1 MNVANASRLD
11 RLMPLLESDPS
22 NLALIADAAETALDE
37 GQPEQALD
45 LLDRY
50 GAIAALPPRESNLK
64 GLAAMQLQR
73 FGEAAAI
80 FETLA
85 DGGDPAARFNLAW
98 SKAMLNDADGALAL
112 LDEELAHAL
121 PQAAMLKVQLLHG
134 AGEFDVA
141 ADLARVYVERHPDH
155 RGLLAAV
162 SVLALDVEDGELAA
176 RCAAA
181 AGDHPDAQTTLGTL
195 ALREDRGSEARALFD
210 RALARNAGVPRAWVG
225 RGLARLVSGEAEAA
239 AADIDKGAGMFG
251 DHLGSWIAAGWAHFV
266 NRDPAAARVR
276 FETALAL
283 DATFAEAHGALAVI
297 DLLEGRIDE
306 AKKGCDV
313 ALRLD
318 RECYSGALARALLA
332 AGSGDAASSQRIF
345 EAALTAPV
353 DPSGRTIAQAMA
365 KSGL

>member
-1 MNVANASRLD
+1 MNVANPSRLE

-22 NLALIADAAETALDE
+22 NLSLIADAAESALDE
-37 GQPEQALD
+37 RRPEQALE

-50 GAIAALPPRESNLK
+50 GAIAPLPPRESNLR

-73 FGEAAAI
+73 FDEAAVV
-80 FETLA
+80 FESLA
-85 DGGDPAARFNLAW
+85 DGGDPGARFNLAW
-98 SKAMLNDADGALAL
+98 SRAMLNDADGALAL
-112 LDEELAHAL
+112 LDEDLAHAL
-121 PQAAMLKVQLLHG
+121 PQAAMLKVQLLHSG
-134 AGEFDVA
+134 GEFDVA

-162 SVLALDVEDGELAA
+162 SVLALDIEDGELAA

-195 ALREDRGSEARALFD
+195 ALREDRGGEARDLFD
-210 RALARNAGVPRAWVG
+210 RALARNAAVPRAWVG
-225 RGLARLVSGEAEAA
+225 RGLARLMSGEADGA
-239 AADIDKGAGMFG
+239 AADIDKGAEMFG

-266 NRDPAAARVR
+266 NRDLAAARAR
-276 FETALAL
+276 FETALGL
-283 DATFAEAHGALAVI
+283 DATFAEAHGALAVL
-297 DLLEGRIDE
+297 DLVEGRIEE
-306 AKKGCDV
+306 AKRGCEV

-332 AGSGDAASSQRIF
+332 ARSGDAAAAQRIF
-345 EAALTAPV
+345 EAALTVPV
-353 DPSGRTIAQAMA
+353 DRSGRTIAQAMA